1 MEYPVIER
9 KKDFKVGI
17 IGASGY
23 TGSELAGLLARH
35 TAVELSAVTSRQHA
49 GKRLSEIHPHLTQVV
64 DHILQ
69 PAETLLKNPPD
80 LVFLALP
87 HAIAQNFIRPLYE
100 KGVKIIDLS
109 ADFRL
114 KSAAVYK
121 QWYNTEHQAPEFLEQ
136 AVYGLPELFRSQ
148 IRSSRLIANPGCYPT
163 SVLLAL
169 APLLKEKLIET
180 TSIIIDSKSG
190 ATGAGIKP
198 QASTHFSRVFG
209 NFTAYGIG
217 SHRHTPEIEQELSLL
232 GGNNIKVQFTP
243 HLLPI
248 DRGIL
253 STIYVRPKDAI
264 HDNDLRDLYG
274 RFYFKEKFIRIC
286 DAPPEIKH
294 VRGSNYCNIFTRHD
308 PRTGNIILVSVLDNL
323 IKGAAGQAV
332 QNMNI
337 MLNLKE
343 DSGLGHIPVYP

>member
-9 KKDFKVGI
+9 KKNFKVGI

-35 TAVELSAVTSRQHA
+35 PAVELSVVTSRQHA
-49 GKRLSEIHPHLTQVV
+49 GKQLSEIHPHLRQIAEHV
-64 DHILQ
+64 LQ
-69 PAETLLKNPPD
+69 PAEALLKDPPD

-87 HAIAQNFIRPLYE
+87 HAIAQNFVRPLYE

-114 KSAAVYK
+114 KSATVYQ
-121 QWYNTEHQAPEFLEQ
+121 QWYNTAHQAPEFLEQ

-148 IRSSRLIANPGCYPT
+148 IRPARLVANPGCYPT
-163 SVLLAL
+163 SALLAL
-169 APLLKEKLIET
+169 APLLKEKRIET
-180 TSIIIDSKSG
+180 GSIIIDSKSG

-209 NFTAYGIG
+209 NFAAYGIG
-217 SHRHTPEIEQELSLL
+217 SHRHTPEIEQELGLL
-232 GGNNIKVQFTP
+232 AGSAVKVQFTP

-253 STIYVRPKDAI
+253 STIYVRPTGAI

-286 DAPPEIKH
+286 DAPPELKH
-294 VRGSNYCNIFTRHD
+294 VRGSNYCNIYAHHD
-308 PRTGNIILVSVLDNL
+308 ARTDAIILVSVLDNL